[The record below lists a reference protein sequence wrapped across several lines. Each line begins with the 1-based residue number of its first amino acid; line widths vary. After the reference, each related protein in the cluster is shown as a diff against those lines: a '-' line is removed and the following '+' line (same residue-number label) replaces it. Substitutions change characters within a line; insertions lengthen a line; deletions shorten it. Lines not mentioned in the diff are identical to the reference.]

1 MGTYRLYEWL
11 WAGLDWLYPPACGGC
26 GRAGSRWCSQCQEQV
41 SPIVEPICE
50 ICGLPTAWMGLCENC
65 RVVPPPFLALR
76 SWVVFEG
83 PIRSALHR
91 LKYRRNLA
99 LGDALAQPLADYC
112 RRLNWPVEIVV
123 PVPLGKRRLQE
134 RGYNQVGLIAMPLAA
149 LNGWRYAPHALARLR
164 ETKSQVGLSVAERQ
178 VNVEGAFRADP
189 RQVINRT
196 ALLMDDVATTGATLS
211 TCAEA
216 LLSAGAKAV
225 FALTLARALPRHGLQ
240 HV

>member
-1 MGTYRLYEWL
+1 
-11 WAGLDWLYPPACGGC
+11 
-26 GRAGSRWCSQCQEQV
+26 
-41 SPIVEPICE
+41 
-50 ICGLPTAWMGLCENC
+50 MGLCENC
-65 RVVPPPFLALR
+65 RVMPPPFLALR
-76 SWVVFEG
+76 SWVAFEG
-83 PIRSALHR
+83 PIRLALHR

-112 RRLNWPVEIVV
+112 RRLNWRVEIVV

-149 LNGWRYAPHALARLR
+149 LNGWRYAPHALSRVR
-164 ETKSQVGLSVAERQ
+164 ETKSQVGLSAAERQ
-178 VNVEGAFRADP
+178 ENVEGAFRADP
-189 RQVINRT
+189 RRVTNRT
-196 ALLMDDVATTGATLS
+196 VLLMDDVATTGATLS
-211 TCAEA
+211 ACAEA